1 MVIPSI
7 TTLILGLAITALLS
21 LVDWYVWRRVPAR
34 TDALESRG
42 TRQNCAEQDAVDF
55 QNFQKVAQPQFP
67 RTEGPRVLHAAAAN
81 AHWRSCNHGTCT

>member
-55 QNFQKVAQPQFP
+55 QKVA
-67 RTEGPRVLHAAAAN
+67 
-81 AHWRSCNHGTCT
+81 